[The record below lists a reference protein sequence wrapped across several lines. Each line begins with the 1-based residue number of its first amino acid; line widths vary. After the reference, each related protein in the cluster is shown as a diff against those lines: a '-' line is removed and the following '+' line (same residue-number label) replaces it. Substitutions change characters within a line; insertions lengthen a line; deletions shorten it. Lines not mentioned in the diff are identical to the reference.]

1 MKRRINVLIIVW
13 FSGFLLQ
20 AQTLKISNR
29 GGGVFE
35 LNWTASPQASHYRV
49 EYKDYFS
56 SGNWRSA
63 HLEDQWI
70 IGSTRWL
77 GQFSITNQMRFYR
90 VVSIGMNRGQIVS
103 SALKQQLTK
112 SQLAALFAASGIPV
126 TPQYD
131 VKSYFVYYET
141 VGPDGLPT
149 RASGIVVAPATAA
162 KPFPLL
168 SYQHGTEFL
177 TNQVASQL
185 NGEYSLG
192 LVFASVGYVVSMPDY
207 LGMGMGSGFHPYV
220 HSRSEATAA
229 LDCLRAARLLCG
241 QVGLNL
247 NGQLFLIGYSQGGQ
261 ATMALHK
268 EIESYHA
275 NEFTITASAPMAGP
289 YDMSG
294 TMVNLM
300 VSEQPYNNPE
310 YLPYTLF
317 SYNSV
322 YKLYNS
328 ASEFLNEPYATT
340 LPPLFDGRHSGSQI
354 RSAMPSIPSQIFKR
368 EFLDEFKTNAASPY
382 RTVLEANNL
391 YNWRPAAAMR
401 MYHCHGDTTVP
412 YANSEVTVASF
423 HNLGATQV
431 QLIDPYPQ
439 GDHASGS
446 TYCFLAAYQW
456 FETLKQ

>member
-1 MKRRINVLIIVW
+1 MKRLLNVLIIVW

-35 LNWTASPQASHYRV
+35 LDWAVNPQASHYRV
-49 EYKDYFS
+49 ECKDFLQAA
-56 SGNWRSA
+56 NWRGA

-70 IGSTRWL
+70 IGSTCWIN
-77 GQFSITNQMRFYR
+77 QFSITNQMRFYR
-90 VVSIGMNRGQIVS
+90 VVSIVMNRGQIVS
-103 SALKQQLTK
+103 SSLKQQLTK
-112 SQLAALFAASGIPV
+112 SYLATLFAASGIPV

-131 VKSYFVYYET
+131 VKSYFVYYDT
-141 VGPDGLPT
+141 VAPDGSPT
-149 RASGIVVAPATAA
+149 RASGIVVAPSTAA

-192 LVFASVGYVVSMPDY
+192 LVFASIGYVVSMPDY
-207 LGMGMGSGFHPYV
+207 LGMGMGSGLHPYV

-268 EIESYHA
+268 EIESYHT

-328 ASEFLNEPYATT
+328 ASEFLIEPYATT

-354 RSAMPSIPSQIFKR
+354 KAAMPAIPSQIFKT
-368 EFLDEFKTNAASPY
+368 EFLDEFKTNAASPF
-382 RTVLEANNL
+382 RIALEANNL
-391 YNWRPAAAMR
+391 YNWRPVAAMR

-412 YANSEVTVASF
+412 YANSEVAVASF

-431 QLIDPYPQ
+431 RLIDPYPQ